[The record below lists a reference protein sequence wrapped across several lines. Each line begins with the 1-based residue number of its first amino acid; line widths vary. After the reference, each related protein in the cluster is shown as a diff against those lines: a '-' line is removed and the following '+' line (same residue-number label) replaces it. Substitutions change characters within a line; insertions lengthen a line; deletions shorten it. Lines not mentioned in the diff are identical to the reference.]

1 MAACHAATGRLD
13 GKLADFFYHAL
24 RQAAPLALARPMHR
38 RHRMEKKAAGGRR
51 RALRSPAAPMTGSLV
66 THLQSLEE
74 FLKKTEDKIQ
84 APGFSVTAQTVQDV
98 VDDVRVRQVA
108 MMKQLVCACNV
119 QNFVLPIKP
128 HTPTDAFLAT
138 LMQEQALLERES

>member
-1 MAACHAATGRLD
+1 
-13 GKLADFFYHAL
+13 
-24 RQAAPLALARPMHR
+24 
-38 RHRMEKKAAGGRR
+38 
-51 RALRSPAAPMTGSLV
+51 
-66 THLQSLEE
+66 
-74 FLKKTEDKIQ
+74 
-84 APGFSVTAQTVQDV
+84 
-98 VDDVRVRQVA
+98 

>member
-1 MAACHAATGRLD
+1 
-13 GKLADFFYHAL
+13 
-24 RQAAPLALARPMHR
+24 
-38 RHRMEKKAAGGRR
+38 
-51 RALRSPAAPMTGSLV
+51 MTGSLV
-66 THLQSLEE
+66 THLQSLEEFLKKTEDKIQAPGFSVTAQTVQDVVDDVRVRQVAMMKQLVCACNVHTHLQSLEE